1 MQQDGTVAPA
11 TVVAL
16 AKEYGTPLFVY
27 DSCVLADSFRELR
40 AALPPE
46 MEIFYSLKAN
56 PNITIAGLLAGHGA
70 RAEVSSL
77 AELRTAV
84 MAGVDPQDII
94 FLGPGKS
101 HEELAACVA
110 NGIYAVVVESFDEM
124 TELSGVAADQDVRQ
138 RVLVRVNPA
147 AAGSAGA
154 GLTMGGKPR
163 QFGID
168 EEQLLAAGCLP
179 ERFPRLDFAGVHVYL
194 GTRILDPDVVVDNT
208 ARNLDL
214 AVRVARATGI
224 QLDAVDVGGGLG
236 VAYFEGESDPDMG
249 RLAEGMAR
257 VVGEF
262 RVGYPNARLLFEAG
276 RYLAARAGSYVT
288 RVRYVKQSMG
298 QWFAVADGGTNH
310 HMAAGGIGS
319 YVRRNFP
326 VRVLTAES
334 PEPGDA
340 TASGA
345 TASGATASGATA
357 AGATAAGATAADSQW
372 NVTGPLCTPSDTILT
387 NVTLPRLRPGDLLA
401 IGRSGAYG
409 ATASPVLFLSHGYP
423 AEVLYHQGQ
432 SYLIRTRDETVDL
445 LRRQYHHHFRSD
457 PMDRAQVV
465 EQIRTVIATLLGR
478 DLPVL
483 DEDTK
488 LTELGLDSTGV
499 LEMLIELEQHAQF
512 EVDADSLNPEV
523 FATVRSLTDYVMQMT
538 PAR

>member
-1 MQQDGTVAPA
+1 MKQDGTMSPA
-11 TVVAL
+11 TVAAL
-16 AKEYGTPLFVY
+16 AEEYGTPLFVY
-27 DSCVLADSFRELR
+27 DGCVLAESFRELR
-40 AALPPE
+40 TALPPE

-56 PNITIAGLLAGHGA
+56 PNISITGLLAGYGA
-70 RAEVSSL
+70 CAEVSSL
-77 AELRTAV
+77 VELRTAV
-84 MAGVDPQDII
+84 MAGVDPRDII

-101 HEELAACVA
+101 PEELAAAVA
-110 NGIYAVVVESFDEM
+110 TGIYAVVVESFDEM
-124 TELSGVAADQDVRQ
+124 AELSGVGADQDVRQ

-168 EEQLLAAGCLP
+168 EDQLLAAGCLP
-179 ERFPRLDFAGVHVYL
+179 ERFPQLDFAGAHVYL
-194 GTRILDPDVVVDNT
+194 GTRILDAAVVVDNT

-214 AVRVARATGI
+214 ACRVCEATGVP
-224 QLDAVDVGGGLG
+224 LDAVDVGGGLG
-236 VAYFEGESDPDMG
+236 VAYFEGESDPDMA

-257 VVGEF
+257 VVGDF
-262 RVGYPNARLLFEAG
+262 RTRHPHTRLLFEAG
-276 RYLAARAGSYVT
+276 RYLTARAGSYVT

-326 VRVLTAES
+326 VRVLTAD
-334 PEPGDA
+334 P
-340 TASGA
+340 
-345 TASGATASGATA
+345 A
-357 AGATAAGATAADSQW
+357 APNVPDVPDRHWT
-372 NVTGPLCTPSDTILT
+372 VTGPLCTPSDTILT
-387 NVTLPRLRPGDLLA
+387 NVTLPRLRAGDLLA

-409 ATASPVLFLSHGYP
+409 ASASPVLFLSHGYP
-423 AEVLYHQGQ
+423 AEVLHHQGR
-432 SYLIRTRDETVDL
+432 SYLIRTRDEPVDL
-445 LRRQYHHHFRSD
+445 LSRQHHHPFRSD
-457 PMDRAQVV
+457 PMDRTQVV

-488 LTELGLDSTGV
+488 LTALGLDSTGV
-499 LEMLIELEQHAQF
+499 LELLIELEQHAQF
-512 EVDADSLNPEV
+512 EVDADELNPEV

-538 PAR
+538 PVR

>member
-1 MQQDGTVAPA
+1 MQQDGTIAPA
-11 TVVAL
+11 TVA
-16 AKEYGTPLFVY
+16 AIAREYGTPLFVY
-27 DSCVLADSFRELR
+27 DSCVLAESFRELR

-56 PNITIAGLLAGHGA
+56 PNISICGLLAGYGA

-77 AELRTAV
+77 VELRTAV
-84 MAGVDPQDII
+84 MAGVDPDDII

-101 HEELAACVA
+101 PQELAACVA
-110 NGIYAVVVESFDEM
+110 NGVYAVVVESFDELA
-124 TELSGVAADQDVRQ
+124 ELSCVAAEQDARQ

-147 AAGSAGA
+147 AGSGGA

-168 EEQLLAAGCLP
+168 EDQLLAAGCLP
-179 ERFPRLDFAGVHVYL
+179 DRFPRLDFAGVHVYL
-194 GTRILDPDVVVDNT
+194 GTRILDPDAVVENT

-214 AVRVARATGI
+214 AGRVCEATGI
-224 QLDAVDVGGGLG
+224 PLDAVDVGGGLG
-236 VAYFEGESDPDMG
+236 VAYFDGESDPDLA

-257 VVGEF
+257 VVGDF
-262 RVGYPNARLLFEAG
+262 RARYPHARLLFEAG
-276 RYLAARAGSYVT
+276 RYLTARSGSYVT
-288 RVRYVKQSMG
+288 RVRYVKRSMG

-326 VRVLTAES
+326 VRALPADPCA
-334 PEPGDA
+334 PEPVDAGD
-340 TASGA
+340 SPDG
-345 TASGATASGATA
+345 
-357 AGATAAGATAADSQW
+357 QW
-372 NVTGPLCTPSDTILT
+372 TVTGPLCTPSDTILT

-409 ATASPVLFLSHGYP
+409 ASASPGLFLSHGYP
-423 AEVLYHQGQ
+423 AEVLYHQDRP
-432 SYLIRTRDETVDL
+432 YLIRTRDDSVDL
-445 LRRQYHHHFRSD
+445 LRRQHHHHFRSE

-523 FATVRSLTDYVMQMT
+523 FATVRSLTDYVLQMT
-538 PAR
+538 PVR